1 MILQLVHG
9 GKYIATARYRTLP
22 NELDVAKYLPPPVS
36 VTVSFSGNML
46 ATAL

>member
-9 GKYIATARYRTLP
+9 GKYIATAHYRTLP
-22 NELDVAKYLPPPVS
+22 HEWDVAKYLPPPVS
-36 VTVSFSGNML
+36 VTVSFSGTML